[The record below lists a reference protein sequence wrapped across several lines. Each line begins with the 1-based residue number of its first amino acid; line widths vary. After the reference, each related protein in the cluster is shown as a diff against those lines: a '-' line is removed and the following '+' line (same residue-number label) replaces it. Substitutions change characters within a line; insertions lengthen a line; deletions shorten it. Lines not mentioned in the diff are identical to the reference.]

1 MNITNEARDMLKQV
15 FEEKGTNN
23 IRVYFGGYG

>member
-1 MNITNEARDMLKQV
+1 MKITDEARDMLKQV
-15 FEEKGTNN
+15 FEDKGTQN

>member
-15 FEEKGTNN
+15 FEEKGTQN
-23 IRVYFGGYG
+23 IRVYFGGFG